1 MIYHVPIIRRHTVGV
16 WKENIINLTVKLLR
30 TEWWNQ
36 YCTRHSIIPRNQNES
51 NYGKSYMFHITL
63 YCIGLYAAILF

>member
-30 TEWWNQ
+30 TEW
-36 YCTRHSIIPRNQNES
+36 
-51 NYGKSYMFHITL
+51 
-63 YCIGLYAAILF
+63 